1 MGAGGYRA
9 ALKKL
14 FAVDP
19 RALACLR
26 VGLGSLI
33 VLDLIARL
41 GSVDPLYIDAGV
53 LPRWEVLPVPLP
65 GPAFWAGSAGFEQGL
80 FGLIGLAAVLLI
92 LGVGSRAA
100 AAACWLG
107 LLSIG
112 DRNPGAGNAGDLIL
126 VQLLFWSAFLPLGAR
141 WALRPG
147 APTVLRGERVLS
159 VASVGLVLTMPLIY
173 FTSVFH
179 KVAGVGW
186 LEGTVVFYTVSR
198 EMWSTPFGLFLAE
211 QLPWTLP
218 LLTWGTLVLE
228 CVGPLLLFSPFA
240 TDRLRLFAIAS
251 FVGLQAGLAL
261 SIELWLFPFISTLAL
276 VPLLPGAVFDRLG
289 PAEGEGGGFVDG
301 LPAARWLRGLG
312 VAVPAFALLCT
323 AGAHL
328 HTFTRLGS
336 APPDFLARTAG
347 HLGLQQAWIMYS
359 SERPWDGRLL
369 VRGEAEDGTR
379 FWIDDQDEHASWA
392 PVRELRESYR
402 GRRYLVRL
410 EYRARESELAAF
422 AAWVCA
428 RHDAQPAKVGLVRWR
443 RSIELDD
450 TTPTVTRKLFDDYA
464 CRPR

>member
-1 MGAGGYRA
+1 MGAGMSRTE
-9 ALKKL
+9 LKAL

-19 RALACLR
+19 RALAVLR
-26 VGLGSLI
+26 IGLGAL
-33 VLDLIARL
+33 VVMDLIARF
-41 GSVDPLYIDAGV
+41 GAIDPLYIDAGV
-53 LPRWEVLPVPLP
+53 LPRSQVLPVPLA
-65 GPAFWAGSAGFEQGL
+65 GPAFWAGSTGFEQGL

-92 LGVGSRAA
+92 LGVGSRTA

-107 LLSIG
+107 MLSIG
-112 DRNPGAGNAGDLIL
+112 DRNPGVGNAGDLIL
-126 VQLLFWSAFLPLGAR
+126 VQLLFWSAFLPLGSR

-147 APTVLRGERVLS
+147 VPAVPRGERVLS
-159 VASVGLVLTMPLIY
+159 AASVGLVLTMPLIY

-179 KVAGVGW
+179 KVAGIGW

-228 CVGPLLLFSPFA
+228 VVGPLLMFSPFA
-240 TDRLRLFAIAS
+240 TERLRIFAIAC
-251 FVGLQAGLAL
+251 FVGLQAGLAV

-276 VPLLPGAVFDRLG
+276 VPLVPSTVFDRLG
-289 PAEGEGGGFVDG
+289 VAEGPTGTFIDG
-301 LPAARWLRGLG
+301 LPAVRGLRALG
-312 VAVPAFALLCT
+312 VAVPAVALLCT

-328 HTFTRLGS
+328 HTLTRFGS
-336 APPDFLARTAG
+336 APPDFLTRMAG

-369 VRGEAEDGTR
+369 IRAQAEDETR
-379 FWIDDQDEHASWA
+379 FWIDDQGEHARWA
-392 PVRELRESYR
+392 PISELRESYR

-410 EYRARESELAAF
+410 EYHAREAELAAF

-428 RHDAQPAKVGLVRWR
+428 RHDARPAKVGLVRWR
-443 RSIELDD
+443 RSIEPDD
-450 TTPTVTRKLFDDYA
+450 TPPTVTRKLFDDYA
-464 CRPR
+464 CEPG